1 MNKEN
6 TNGKYFFPLSPT
18 VSDIIKFAQP
28 TLRHRISLNFEARAD
43 LINID
48 QMIKK
53 VCEDLD

>member
-1 MNKEN
+1 MSLRRYK
-6 TNGKYFFPLSPT
+6 KKLSPT
-18 VSDIIKFAQP
+18 VSDIINFAQP